1 MSRLVRAVIGALFAA
16 ALIAIPRP
24 CVAQDAGVIEG
35 AVTDDQGGVLPG
47 ATVTL
52 KNTEMGVSRDVV
64 SDAEGKYRFPALG
77 PGRYTLTTSLQGF
90 APSEIRDIVL
100 TIGLDIRYDVKLRVQ
115 SVAETV
121 TVTGEAPVVDT
132 SKSQVEGVVTQQQ
145 IQTLPINTRQY
156 LNLALLM
163 PGTSQDAVRA
173 FYNNVNVG
181 AGGSFY
187 SNGFVADGVTN
198 TWTEQGEPR
207 QDFPQDSIR
216 EFKVNTM
223 QYKAEYGLATGGLV
237 TVVSKSG
244 TNKAHGNAF

>member
-1 MSRLVRAVIGALFAA
+1 M
-16 ALIAIPRP
+16 
-24 CVAQDAGVIEG
+24 
-35 AVTDDQGGVLPG
+35 
-47 ATVTL
+47 
-52 KNTEMGVSRDVV
+52 
-64 SDAEGKYRFPALG
+64 
-77 PGRYTLTTSLQGF
+77 LQGF
-90 APSEIRDIVL
+90 ASEQVRNIVL
-100 TIGLDIRYDVKLRVQ
+100 TIGLDVRQDIKLKLQ
-115 SVAETV
+115 TLTETV
-121 TVTGEAPVVDT
+121 TVTAAVPVVDLT
-132 SKSQVEGVVTQQQ
+132 KSEVAGVVTQKQ
-145 IQTLPINTRQY
+145 IETLPINTRQY

-163 PGTSQDAVRA
+163 PGTSQDAVRV

-187 SNGFVADGVTN
+187 SNAFIADGVTN

-244 TNKAHGNAF
+244 SNDVHGNVFEYFRDKSLNAQNHFEKQSPTTGATSSAAASAGRSRRTAPISSRR